1 MPVRITQK
9 IGLGR
14 TAAVISAGDAIAGGE
29 AVALNVDTTA
39 TRLEVL
45 AALKGV
51 VGEIVTMGWPL
62 ASGGG
67 GDPDPDVPANTA
79 LPSILTSPIE
89 LGKTVSLDGGAW
101 DGAWDSIE
109 VRLQQGSTLASPGTI
124 WLDWTSAPAGIAGA
138 AVAGGACYI
147 AARAVVGG
155 VPGTPVINPTNFGP
169 WVAFAEAFV
178 GRYDFRGALADATS
192 QEDVFV
198 VCPAAETGSVAPSGS
213 PSGMAAF
220 DTMAAVSGDGT
231 NWADCGGSCT
241 PDSRGSETGRLRGRV
256 SFSSAATYFAIKV
269 PNGRYRARLAAGD
282 TTGSFSNVRIS
293 MRNGTADNAQPVIT
307 DANGNP
313 FEHTGGHASGNLVC
327 ISESGGNVAFVEA
340 SKTDIKTW
348 MNGDESVGLWS
359 APFEITNGGIRLQ
372 RQNIGGA
379 GGGGYYCFLDI
390 KTAEAA

>member
-1 MPVRITQK
+1 M
-9 IGLGR
+9 
-14 TAAVISAGDAIAGGE
+14 GE
-29 AVALNVDTTA
+29 
-39 TRLEVL
+39 
-45 AALKGV
+45 V
-51 VGEIVTMGWPL
+51 VTFT
-62 ASGGG
+62 SGGST
-67 GDPDPDVPANTA
+67 VTNTV

-89 LGKTVSLDGGAW
+89 LGKTVSLDGGEW
-101 DGAWDSIE
+101 DGVYDSIE
-109 VRLQQGSTLASPGTI
+109 VRLQQGSTLAAPGTI
-124 WLDWTSAPAGIAGA
+124 WLDWTDLPAG
-138 AVAGGACYI
+138 VASATEGQPCYI

-155 VPGTPVINPTNFGP
+155 VPGTPVINPFNFGP

-178 GRYDFRGALADATS
+178 GRYDFRAAIADATS
-192 QEDVFV
+192 PADVFV

-241 PDSRGSETGRLRGRV
+241 PDNRGSETGRLRGRV
-256 SFSSAATYFAIKV
+256 SFSSSATHFAIKV
-269 PNGRYRARLAAGD
+269 PNGWYRARLAAGD

-340 SKTDIKTW
+340 SRTDIKTW

-359 APFEITNGGIRLQ
+359 APFEITNNGIRLQ
-372 RQNIGGA
+372 RQNIGSA

-390 KTAEAA
+390 KTAEAPE